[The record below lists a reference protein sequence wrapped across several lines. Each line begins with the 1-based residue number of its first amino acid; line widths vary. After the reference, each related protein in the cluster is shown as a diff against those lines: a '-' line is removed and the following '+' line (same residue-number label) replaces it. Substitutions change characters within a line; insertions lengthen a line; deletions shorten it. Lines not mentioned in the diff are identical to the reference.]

1 MYLVWEVLVVRQQLL
16 EINGVLIKKHTCNP
30 WSIFLTISMSDQ
42 AKDGVTHEVVFVIAY
57 KSVKTCNVN
66 GWQLNLNWLLL
77 SWCHLW
83 GFLVKFVGWSRLL
96 LWSWLLLLI
105 LSIILVS
112 VLAASCLSSTAST
125 VVILVATSRS
135 VVEFVSSIAAHIL
148 HWVLLRVWL
157 MLLIL
162 HVLPIPL

>member
-1 MYLVWEVLVVRQQLL
+1 
-16 EINGVLIKKHTCNP
+16 
-30 WSIFLTISMSDQ
+30 
-42 AKDGVTHEVVFVIAY
+42 
-57 KSVKTCNVN
+57 
-66 GWQLNLNWLLL
+66 
-77 SWCHLW
+77 
-83 GFLVKFVGWSRLL
+83 
-96 LWSWLLLLI
+96 

-112 VLAASCLSSTAST
+112 VLAASCLSSAAST